1 MTILYGFCGSGGG
14 GSGVSDTSPL
24 QVPTQ
29 WLGPGL
35 AGPGRTSEDAEA
47 VATCAPGKKPKLV
60 TSATIP
66 TVHRLFMTPS
76 RSCCVSGPAEPRW
89 RSGGPAATVRPCRRL
104 RRCGKTEHRRH
115 HGSCPESSR
124 RAQGCEIV
132 PASWNS
138 PKESSDDVTPIGGF
152 RHERGSLSR
161 PGQARQAG
169 PRCLPVRPGASRG
182 PRDAPRRPAGYSAR
196 QDRLSLV
203 HRPIIERPFGN
214 GKTAG
219 GRRRRPFCAPAAV
232 SAAALV
238 GDAERVAR

>member
-1 MTILYGFCGSGGG
+1 MHFHAGYLAVPTLCLVTEPMDMTILYGFCGSGGG

-138 PKESSDDVTPIGGF
+138 PQRVVGRRNPYRWI
-152 RHERGSLSR
+152 
-161 PGQARQAG
+161 QARA
-169 PRCLPVRPGASRG
+169 RKLVKTRPGAAGRASMSPGQTRCISR
-182 PRDAPRRPAGYSAR
+182 PS
-196 QDRLSLV
+196 
-203 HRPIIERPFGN
+203 
-214 GKTAG
+214 
-219 GRRRRPFCAPAAV
+219 
-232 SAAALV
+232 
-238 GDAERVAR
+238 